1 MRNIL
6 SNIFGG
12 KLPFEYQVPSKGGW
26 HFNGMLQN
34 AALASV
40 DNMTDDSVR
49 YGRKENVQQTVN
61 TFVYDTKIN
70 NAVISLTGLDL

>member
-1 MRNIL
+1 
-6 SNIFGG
+6 
-12 KLPFEYQVPSKGGW
+12 
-26 HFNGMLQN
+26 MLQN
-34 AALASV
+34 AVLASV

-70 NAVISLTGLDL
+70 NVVLSLTELDL